1 MSRPNRRS
9 ASYEYQQIRPFD
21 KASVMQ
27 GSSQR
32 IVSDDVMIR
41 SREPREDLEMFHLP
55 IDKFDF
61 FPNQEASHLQP
72 RLPSQKIA
80 YPLHDLRM
88 AARNHSS
95 LDQAPHFLEVA
106 GQEGHLRSHS
116 LEHRQISGQGLDRSL
131 PNSETQPESGRSRS
145 VSQSTITTKHQP
157 QPQQQ
162 QTDYRPF
169 YQNQHIYPLHNQEP
183 FQAHPQTTQH
193 GPGNQY
199 GGTNPTTSTNEWLD
213 EGANGDE
220 LPELDRL
227 DNAEFVSPHALLPLD
242 LLILKASV
250 DHSNLPSKS
259 LSTSLNSN
267 AIGLIIG
274 NYDYSSSL
282 LALGHIR
289 TQDSKSINM
298 VAPPTLS
305 SKLSSN
311 VSLPPPAE
319 RYHALQDLVPLLT
332 RPPKYHIRNN
342 SDTSTNSTAST
353 SSTVTSSKPNG
364 QQRFLRYAMSTQA
377 TPTLSTQS
385 KWLMGSV
392 LAWLD
397 YHGFNESWKETFRR
411 NEISG
416 NRFLEL
422 GNYKSDSAV
431 WQLISQSLGSDG
443 HNSVVDRFL
452 LLLKSEQDNLP
463 QPTLSSSTLFD
474 VDQLTKAEYR
484 KSSSALWA
492 PTSNYSPGVKPRPIS
507 YIDPSS
513 MKATKESSH
522 SHKFFRKHHRNA
534 SSDSGKD
541 SPLSSTTAHARGF
554 DNSNNFSLA
563 KKPLQ
568 QKGLVNVNASSP
580 NTAGSRKSGL
590 FSTLRKYGGE
600 KAAGIVKQVH
610 PPGQLTNNKSSHR
623 LSTASFASL
632 VPSAM
637 KSEPVAKDVSRPEL
651 ELPLKSQ
658 EDTISPKSAKSSVS
672 FKEEEGVVPFFESKL
687 SSRSASGEIKWEA
700 MHHRYFPLPKVKQP
714 NYQKLI
720 MVTKDNCAFVPTSLN
735 HEEMTN
741 VALLK
746 KRLYK
751 ALEIIEAGSI
761 TFHLTDFNANP
772 GEAMSDDVLLLAVHQ
787 DFFVKIKVTQNI
799 NSPFGTGTFS
809 STSSDSKS
817 FDTSG
822 EYNGKMYPATPQY
835 MLQDPRDSGVDYLNF
850 KDHTPLTD
858 ISEMPA
864 KAGAPKH
871 TDKMPAFAPLKLNIP
886 QNKKV
891 PVTKTNDQHKI
902 LPLLNTKTVHGSA
915 DSLKPIVDN
924 SGSFS
929 VLRKEGREIDFD
941 KRRQVATDSKAP
953 RLIPNIYSSS
963 MSDSAVSP
971 ISAST
976 IRTLK
981 DDNLIS
987 SPGTAMSRPNALK
1000 DEVSRTSSQGSDFER
1015 NGNIVAKRKAPPPPS
1030 KSNSLKIGNK
1040 LSMSSLRSLPAPSL
1054 RSDASYLGDS
1064 NHSIHISSKRD
1075 GLRRMS
1081 KSSAFS
1087 EPKIDFGDV
1096 PEFVDHSFS
1105 HSTNDVDDDDDDDD
1119 DNFFV
1124 KPLGSRSTSRSTLV
1138 DKTEHG
1144 DDDGDDVDDE
1154 FFMKKPAKLSQPPH
1168 ESLQSHRSERTPR
1181 VLNKMNVRPPVEEVY
1196 NNLEKYFPNTNLD
1209 KPILDA
1215 STDVSASENAPA
1227 RTSRKKSI
1235 SRTFSNANMSPIN
1248 PPEGAGDDEI
1258 LYSDGPKLRRRMKT
1272 IRSVANE
1279 ARIKRLAS
1287 KRVVNPRVA
1296 HAEKSSTPVSLRRT
1310 NTKLWGQ
1317 KVVEVTSAEIEKGFV
1332 SRMRNSTGDFEE
1344 FAWIKGELIGRGS
1357 FGCVYLALNVT
1368 TGEMLAVKQV
1378 VVQEQ
1383 VSKKSESLQALHK
1396 EVETMKDLDHLNI
1409 VQYLGFE
1416 QKNNIYSLFLEY
1428 VAGGSISSCLKSYGK
1443 FDEPL
1448 VQFITRQV
1456 LEGLKYLHSN
1466 GILHRDL
1473 KADNLLLE
1481 IDGTCKIS
1489 DFGISKRSQDI
1500 YSNDAEMSM
1509 QGTIFWMAPEV
1520 IHSMVEDKKQGY
1532 SAKIDIWSLG
1542 CVMLE
1547 MFAGQRPWSNE
1558 AVVSAIYKIGK
1569 TKLAPPI
1576 PNDLSSEAKD
1586 FLNRCFTIDSQK
1598 RPTAEELLAHLFMH
1612 IDPKY
1617 NFQETKLGQTI
1628 KFSSRRTMTHSRR

>member
-9 ASYEYQQIRPFD
+9 FSYEYQRIRPFD
-21 KASVMQ
+21 KGSVMQ
-27 GSSQR
+27 DASQR

-41 SREPREDLEMFHLP
+41 SRESSEMGVFHLP
-55 IDKFDF
+55 VDTFDF
-61 FPNQEASHLQP
+61 FPNHEINGHIQP
-72 RLPSQKIA
+72 QATP
-80 YPLHDLRM
+80 YPFHDVGM
-88 AARNHSS
+88 APRNRSSLNRSNRSS
-95 LDQAPHFLEVA
+95 LDQTVQYLEVVT
-106 GQEGHLRSHS
+106 GQPDHLRSQSVEYHRTSGLELDPNVCVLEQPDEARPRSHS
-116 LEHRQISGQGLDRSL
+116 QGM
-131 PNSETQPESGRSRS
+131 
-145 VSQSTITTKHQP
+145 VSNKP
-157 QPQQQ
+157 QLLQQLQ
-162 QTDYRPF
+162 QKTDYRPF
-169 YQNQHIYPLHNQEP
+169 YQNQQSYLPNHQDPNEYP
-183 FQAHPQTTQH
+183 QH
-193 GPGNQY
+193 GPVNHK
-199 GGTNPTTSTNEWLD
+199 
-213 EGANGDE
+213 EGFNSGVRNDIPDQGLHEDE

-227 DNAEFVSPHALLPLD
+227 ENAEFVSPRPLLPLN
-242 LLILKASV
+242 LLILKASI
-250 DHSNLPSKS
+250 DHSNLPTKS

-267 AIGLIIG
+267 VIGQIIG
-274 NYDYSSSL
+274 NYNYSNSL
-282 LALGHIR
+282 LGLGHVR
-289 TQDSKSINM
+289 TVDSKTTLNSPTI
-298 VAPPTLS
+298 APS
-305 SKLSSN
+305 VSSN
-311 VSLPPPAE
+311 VPLLPPTE
-319 RYHALQDLVPLLT
+319 RNHPLQDQVPGLV
-332 RPPKYHIRNN
+332 RPPKYHARND
-342 SDTSTNSTAST
+342 SETSTNSTAST
-353 SSTVTSSKPNG
+353 SSIVSSSKQNG

-377 TPTLSTQS
+377 APSQTSQN

-452 LLLKSEQDNLP
+452 LLLKAEQDLP
-463 QPTLSSSTLFD
+463 LLTLSTSTLYD
-474 VDQLTKAEYR
+474 ADNLKKAENR
-484 KSSSALWA
+484 KSSSTLWA
-492 PTSNYSPGVKPRPIS
+492 PTSNAPIGVKPRPIS

-513 MKATKESSH
+513 LKATKDSSH

-534 SSDSGKD
+534 SSDSGKE
-541 SPLSSTTAHARGF
+541 SPMSSTSLQSKAFENG
-554 DNSNNFSLA
+554 NLSLA
-563 KKPLQ
+563 KKPLLQ
-568 QKGLVNVNASSP
+568 RGLLDVNLSSP

-600 KAAGIVKQVH
+600 KAAGIVKQVS
-610 PPGQLTNNKSSHR
+610 PAVPLTNKSAHR
-623 LSTASFASL
+623 ISTASFSSL
-632 VPSAM
+632 VPTK
-637 KSEPVAKDVSRPEL
+637 KSENAVTAKPEA

-658 EDTISPKSAKSSVS
+658 DETLSPKSAKSFVS
-672 FKEEEGVVPFFESKL
+672 LLGDDGVTSSLESKL
-687 SSRSASGEIKWEA
+687 SSRSASGEFRMEPIL
-700 MHHRYFPLPKVKQP
+700 HRYFPMPKVNQP
-714 NYQKLI
+714 KYQKLI
-720 MVTKDNCAFVPTSLN
+720 MVTKDNCAFVPTSLDQQELAN
-735 HEEMTN
+735 IEQ
-741 VALLK
+741 LK
-746 KRLYK
+746 MKLYK
-751 ALEIIEAGSI
+751 ALEIIDVGSI

-772 GEAMSDDVLLLAVHQ
+772 GEAMSDDVLLLAVRQ
-787 DFFVKIKVTQNI
+787 DFFVKIKVTQTF
-799 NSPFGTGTFS
+799 NSPFGTGTGTFS

-822 EYNGKMYPATPQY
+822 EHNGKMYPATPQY
-835 MLQDPRDSGVDYLNF
+835 MLQDPRDNGVDYLNF
-850 KDHTPLTD
+850 KDQKPLTK
-858 ISEMPA
+858 ISEA
-864 KAGAPKH
+864 LAEAGARKNMD
-871 TDKMPAFAPLKLNIP
+871 TMPQFAPLKLTIP
-886 QNKKV
+886 QNKKIQA
-891 PVTKTNDQHKI
+891 TKTNSQLKV
-902 LPLLNTKTVHGSA
+902 LPLLNTQSDHESV
-915 DSLKPIVDN
+915 DSPKPIVDN
-924 SGSFS
+924 SASFS
-929 VLRKEGREIDFD
+929 IVRKEGREIDFD
-941 KRRQVATDSKAP
+941 KRRQVKTDSRAP

-981 DDNLIS
+981 DENMLS
-987 SPGTAMSRPNALK
+987 SPATAIPRANLLK
-1000 DEVSRTSSQGSDFER
+1000 DDISRASSQGSDIEK

-1030 KSNSLKIGNK
+1030 KSNSMKMNNK
-1040 LSMSSLRSLPAPSL
+1040 LSMSSLHSLPAPSM

-1064 NHSIHISSKRD
+1064 NHSILISSKRD
-1075 GLRRMS
+1075 ILRRMS

-1087 EPKIDFGDV
+1087 ENKIDFGDV
-1096 PEFVDHSFS
+1096 PEFVETSFS
-1105 HSTNDVDDDDDDDD
+1105 NSTIDDDDD

-1124 KPLGSRSTSRSTLV
+1124 KPLGGQGKSKGKPEAKS
-1138 DKTEHG
+1138 EQG
-1144 DDDGDDVDDE
+1144 NDDDDDDE
-1154 FFMKKPAKLSQPPH
+1154 FFMKKPAKLTRARPDSLDPH
-1168 ESLQSHRSERTPR
+1168 RPKRTPLA
-1181 VLNKMNVRPPVEEVY
+1181 LNTMNVRPPVEEVY

-1215 STDVSASENAPA
+1215 STDGGTSEKAPVL
-1227 RTSRKKSI
+1227 TSRKKSI
-1235 SRTFSNANMSPIN
+1235 SRTFSNANISPIN
-1248 PPEGAGDDEI
+1248 PPEGKGDDEI
-1258 LYSDGPKLRRRMKT
+1258 LFSEGPQLRRRMKT
-1272 IRSVANE
+1272 IRIVANE

-1287 KRVVNPRVA
+1287 QRVINPRVA
-1296 HAEKSSTPVSLRRT
+1296 QIERSSTPVSLHRT

-1317 KVVEVTSAEIEKGFV
+1317 KVVEVTSAEIEKGFT
-1332 SRMRNSTGDFEE
+1332 SRMRNSIGDFEE
-1344 FAWIKGELIGRGS
+1344 LAWIKGELIGRGS
-1357 FGCVYLALNVT
+1357 FGSVFLALNVT

-1378 VVQEQ
+1378 VVQDQ
-1383 VSKKSESLQALHK
+1383 VSLKSESLQALHK

-1416 QKNNIYSLFLEY
+1416 QKDNTYSLFLEY

-1448 VQFITRQV
+1448 VKFITRQV

-1473 KADNLLLE
+1473 KADNLLIE

-1509 QGTIFWMAPEV
+1509 QGSIFWMAPEV

-1586 FLNRCFTIDSQK
+1586 FLNRCFTTDSQK
-1598 RPTAEELLAHLFMH
+1598 RPTAKELLDHEFMA
-1612 IDPKY
+1612 IDPMY

-1628 KFSSRRTMTHSRR
+1628 KFSSRRTMKRGKG

>member
-9 ASYEYQQIRPFD
+9 ASYEYQRIRPFD
-21 KASVMQ
+21 KTVVMQ
-27 GSSQR
+27 GSKQR

-41 SREPREDLEMFHLP
+41 SGESQEDFEMGLLP
-55 IDKFDF
+55 VDKFDF
-61 FPNQEASHLQP
+61 FPNQETSHHQP
-72 RLPSQKIA
+72 RLPSQKMA
-80 YPLHDLRM
+80 YPFHDLRT
-88 AARNHSS
+88 AAKNHSS
-95 LDQAPHFLEVA
+95 PEQEAHYLEVA
-106 GQEGHLRSHS
+106 GKEGRIRSHS
-116 LEHRQISGQGLDRSL
+116 VENRQVSGQGLDRSGQAL
-131 PNSETQPESGRSRS
+131 DRSLASLETQPGSSRSRS
-145 VSQSTITTKHQP
+145 VSQSTITTKQPP

-169 YQNQHIYPLHNQEP
+169 YQNQHIYPLHNQESLAYP
-183 FQAHPQTTQH
+183 RATPN
-193 GPGNQY
+193 GLGNQY
-199 GGTNPTTSTNEWLD
+199 GGPNTPTSTNELLD
-213 EGANGDE
+213 EGANADE

-227 DNAEFVSPHALLPLD
+227 DNAEFVSPHTLLPLN
-242 LLILKASV
+242 LLILKASI
-250 DHSNLPSKS
+250 DHSNLPTKS
-259 LSTSLNSN
+259 LSTSVNSN
-267 AIGLIIG
+267 TIGLIIG

-282 LALGHIR
+282 LALGHAR
-289 TQDSKSINM
+289 TQDSKPTANL

-305 SKLSSN
+305 SNTSSN

-319 RYHALQDLVPLLT
+319 RRHTLQDLVPLLNP
-332 RPPKYHIRNN
+332 PPKYHNRNN

-353 SSTVTSSKPNG
+353 SSTVTNSKPNG

-452 LLLKSEQDNLP
+452 LLLKTEQDNLA

-474 VDQLTKAEYR
+474 VDHLTKAEYR
-484 KSSSALWA
+484 KSSSTLWV
-492 PTSNYSPGVKPRPIS
+492 PTSNFSPGVKPRPIS

-534 SSDSGKD
+534 SSDSGKE
-541 SPLSSTTAHARGF
+541 SPLSSTSVHSRGF
-554 DNSNNFSLA
+554 DNYGSFSLA

-568 QKGLVNVNASSP
+568 QRGLADVNGSSP

-610 PPGQLTNNKSSHR
+610 PPGQLANNKSNHR

-637 KSEPVAKDVSRPEL
+637 KSESFAKDLSRPES

-672 FKEEEGVVPFFESKL
+672 FREEEGAALSAESKP
-687 SSRSASGEIKWEA
+687 RSASGEIKREA
-700 MHHRYFPLPKVKQP
+700 MHHKYFPLPKVNQP
-714 NYQKLI
+714 NYRKLI
-720 MVTKDNCAFVPTSLN
+720 MVTKDNCAFVPASLN
-735 HEEMTN
+735 HEEISD

-751 ALEIIEAGSI
+751 ALEVIEVGSV

-799 NSPFGTGTFS
+799 SSPIGTGTFS

-822 EYNGKMYPATPQY
+822 EHNGRMYPATPQY

-850 KDHTPLTD
+850 KDHKPLTN
-858 ISEMPA
+858 ISETPA
-864 KAGAPKH
+864 KANSPKH
-871 TDKMPAFAPLKLNIP
+871 MDKMPAFAPLKLNIP
-886 QNKKV
+886 QNKKA
-891 PVTKTNDQHKI
+891 PVTKTTDQHKV
-902 LPLLNTKTVHGSA
+902 LPLLNTKTVQGSA
-915 DSLKPIVDN
+915 DFSKPIMDN

-963 MSDSAVSP
+963 MTDSAVSP

-981 DDNLIS
+981 DDNLLH

-1000 DEVSRTSSQGSDFER
+1000 DDVSRTSSQGSDFEK

-1030 KSNSLKIGNK
+1030 KSTSLKIGNK
-1040 LSMSSLRSLPAPSL
+1040 LSMSSLRSLPAPSMI
-1054 RSDASYLGDS
+1054 SDASYLGDS
-1064 NHSIHISSKRD
+1064 GHSIRISSKRD
-1075 GLRRMS
+1075 GLRRTS

-1087 EPKIDFGDV
+1087 EPMIDFGEV
-1096 PEFVDHSFS
+1096 PEFVEHSFS
-1105 HSTNDVDDDDDDDD
+1105 HSTNDDDDD

-1124 KPLGSRSTSRSTLV
+1124 KPLASRSASRSTLV
-1138 DKTEHG
+1138 DKTEHE
-1144 DDDGDDVDDE
+1144 DDEDEDDE
-1154 FFMKKPAKLSQPPH
+1154 FFMKKPAKLSQPPQ
-1168 ESLQSHRSERTPR
+1168 ESLKSHRSEKTP
-1181 VLNKMNVRPPVEEVY
+1181 LNKMNVRPPVEEVY

-1215 STDVSASENAPA
+1215 STDVSASANTPA
-1227 RTSRKKSI
+1227 RTSRKQSI
-1235 SRTFSNANMSPIN
+1235 SRTFSNANMSPVN
-1248 PPEGAGDDEI
+1248 PPEGTGDDEI
-1258 LYSDGPKLRRRMKT
+1258 LFSDGPKLRRRMKT

-1287 KRVVNPRVA
+1287 TRVVNPRVA
-1296 HAEKSSTPVSLRRT
+1296 QAEKSSTPVSLHRT

-1378 VVQEQ
+1378 IVQEQ
-1383 VSKKSESLQALHK
+1383 LSKKSESLQALHK

-1416 QKNNIYSLFLEY
+1416 QKNSIYSLFLEY

-1500 YSNDAEMSM
+1500 YSNNAEMSM
-1509 QGTIFWMAPEV
+1509 QGSIFWMAPEV

-1586 FLNRCFTIDSQK
+1586 FLNRCFTTDSQK
-1598 RPTAEELLAHLFMH
+1598 RPTAEELLAHLFMR

-1628 KFSSRRTMTHSRR
+1628 KFSSRRTMTHARR